1 MKKFKKILLAC
12 ILTLTVLTLAACG
25 SSNKTE
31 LTDQEQLHLEQ
42 TALQMAANIIMLE
55 DEQIDMLIEQYEY
68 EQNVPLANGFNSW
81 KSAKK
86 ELGEFLGIGDGV
98 GDTKIES
105 DGSYTITIPLLFEKR
120 ECEFILGLES
130 RFLKDS
136 SGGIEYIN
144 QLTFNPVFSL
154 GEKLSQAATNLV
166 IGMGTVFV
174 VLIFLAWV
182 ISLFKYV
189 NKAEKKLE
197 DKKKAKEAAKAEA
210 APAAKAAPAAAPA
223 VKAAPAVQITPA
235 PADEELQAVIAAAI
249 AAYEEDEGCAIRKQ
263 PSLNNG
269 IVVKSFKR
277 G

>member
-12 ILTLTVLTLAACG
+12 ILTLAVLALAACG
-25 SSNKTE
+25 KQKTA

-42 TALQMAANIIMLE
+42 TALQMAANIIML
-55 DEQIDMLIEQYEY
+55 DDATIDQYIELYEY

-86 ELGEFLGIGDGV
+86 ELGEFLGIGDNIGS
-98 GDTKIES
+98 TKIES
-105 DGSYTITIPLLFEKR
+105 DGSYTMTIPLKFEKR
-120 ECEFILGLES
+120 DCEFVMGLEG
-130 RFLKDS
+130 RALKDP
-136 SGGIEYIN
+136 GNIVGYIN

-154 GEKLSQAATNLV
+154 GEKLGQAATNLV

-189 NKAEKKLE
+189 NKAEQKIE
-197 DKKKAKEAAKAEA
+197 DKKKAKAAAQA
-210 APAAKAAPAAAPA
+210 ANAPAAPAAPAAAPV
-223 VKAAPAVQITPA
+223 VKVSPA
-235 PADEELQAVIAAAI
+235 PASDTELQAVIAAAI
-249 AAYEEDEGCAIRKQ
+249 AAYEEDEGSSIEKQ

>member
-12 ILTLTVLTLAACG
+12 ILTFVVLALAACG
-25 SSNKTE
+25 NNDKPE
-31 LTDQEQLHLEQ
+31 LTDQEQLNLEM
-42 TALQMAANIIMLE
+42 TAVQFAYQIISLD
-55 DEQIDMLIEQYEY
+55 DETIDGIIEEYEY

-86 ELGEFLGIGDGV
+86 ELGEFIDFDAGT
-98 GDTKIES
+98 TKAES
-105 DGSYTITIPLLFEKR
+105 DGGYTMTIPLHFENR
-120 ECEFILGLES
+120 DCEFVLGVNG

-136 SGGIEYIN
+136 GNGISYIN
-144 QLTFNPVFSL
+144 QLTFNPVYTL

-189 NKAEKKLE
+189 NKAEQKLE
-197 DKKKAKEAAKAEA
+197 DKKKAKEAAKA
-210 APAAKAAPAAAPA
+210 PAPAAAET
-223 VKAAPAVQITPA
+223 VKAAPAVKVTPA
-235 PADEELQAVIAAAI
+235 PASDAELQAVIAAAI
-249 AAYEEDEGCAIRKQ
+249 AAYEEDMGCSIEKQ

>member
-12 ILTLTVLTLAACG
+12 ILTFVVLALAACG
-25 SSNKTE
+25 SNKKTE
-31 LTDQEQLHLEQ
+31 LTDQEQLNLEM
-42 TALQMAANIIMLE
+42 TAAQFSYQIIGLD
-55 DEQIDMLIEQYEY
+55 DETIDALIEQYEY

-86 ELGEFLGIGDGV
+86 ELGEFIGFDGA
-98 GDTKIES
+98 GTTKIES
-105 DGSYTITIPLLFEKR
+105 DGSYTMTLPLQFENR
-120 ECEFILGLES
+120 DCEFVLGLEG
-130 RFLKDS
+130 RAMKDS
-136 SGGIEYIN
+136 GNVLQYIN
-144 QLTFNPVFSL
+144 QLTFNPVYTL
-154 GEKLSQAATNLV
+154 GEKLGQAATNLV

-189 NKAEKKLE
+189 NKAEQKLE
-197 DKKKAKEAAKAEA
+197 EKKKAKEADKTQAAASSA
-210 APAAKAAPAAAPA
+210 APAA
-223 VKAAPAVQITPA
+223 KAAPAVQITPA
-235 PADEELQAVIAAAI
+235 PASDAELQAVIAAAI
-249 AAYEEDEGCAIRKQ
+249 AAYEEDMGCSIEKQ

>member
-12 ILTLTVLTLAACG
+12 ILTLTVLALAACG
-25 SSNKTE
+25 KEKKT
-31 LTDQEQLHLEQ
+31 LDDQEQLNLEM
-42 TALQMAANIIMLE
+42 TAAQMAYNVISLE

-86 ELGEFLGIGDGV
+86 ELGEFIGFAGS
-98 GDTKIES
+98 GNTKIES
-105 DGSYTITIPLLFEKR
+105 DGSYTMTVPLEFEKR
-120 ECEFILGLES
+120 NCEFIMGLEGRALTDTGNLIS
-130 RFLKDS
+130 
-136 SGGIEYIN
+136 YIN
-144 QLTFNPVFSL
+144 QLTFNPEYTM

-189 NKAEKKLE
+189 NKAEKKIE
-197 DKKKAKEAAKAEA
+197 DKKKAKEAAQAA
-210 APAAKAAPAAAPA
+210 NAPAAPAAPAAAPV
-223 VKAAPAVQITPA
+223 VKVSPA
-235 PADEELQAVIAAAI
+235 PASDTELQAVIAAAI
-249 AAYEEDEGCAIRKQ
+249 AAYEEDEGSSIEKQ

>member
-12 ILTLTVLTLAACG
+12 ILTFTVLTLAACG
-25 SSNKTE
+25 SSDKHE
-31 LTDQEQLHLEQ
+31 LTDQEQLNLEM
-42 TALQMAANIIMLE
+42 TAVQFAYQIISLD
-55 DEQIDMLIEQYEY
+55 DESIDGIIEQYEY

-86 ELGEFLGIGDGV
+86 ELGEFVDFEAGT
-98 GDTKIES
+98 TKAES
-105 DGSYTITIPLLFEKR
+105 DGSYTMTIPLHFEKR
-120 ECEFILGLES
+120 DCEFVLGVKG

-136 SGGIEYIN
+136 GNGLQYIN
-144 QLTFNPVFSL
+144 QLTFNPVYSL

-189 NKAEKKLE
+189 NKAEQKLE
-197 DKKKAKEAAKAEA
+197 DKKKAKEAAKA
-210 APAAKAAPAAAPA
+210 PAAAPEP
-223 VKAAPAVQITPA
+223 VKAAPSVNVTPA
-235 PADEELQAVIAAAI
+235 PASDAELQAVIAAAI
-249 AAYEEDEGCAIRKQ
+249 AAYEEDMGCSIEKQ

>member
-12 ILTLTVLTLAACG
+12 ILTFTVLALAACG
-25 SSNKTE
+25 KKQTVLS
-31 LTDQEQLHLEQ
+31 DQEQLHLEQ
-42 TALQMAANIIMLE
+42 TALQMAANIIML
-55 DEQIDMLIEQYEY
+55 DDDMIDQYIELYEY

-86 ELGEFLGIGDGV
+86 ELGEFVGIGDNV
-98 GDTKIES
+98 GNTKIES
-105 DGSYTITIPLLFEKR
+105 DGSYTMTIPLQFENR
-120 ECEFILGLES
+120 DCEFVLGLEA
-130 RFLKDS
+130 RFLKDNS
-136 SGGIEYIN
+136 NIVSYIN
-144 QLTFNPVFSL
+144 QLTFNPVYTL

-174 VLIFLAWV
+174 ILIFLAWV

-189 NKAEKKLE
+189 NKAEQKLE
-197 DKKKAKEAAKAEA
+197 EKKKAKESA
-210 APAAKAAPAAAPA
+210 AAPAAAPA
-223 VKAAPAVQITPA
+223 PAKAAPAVQVTPA
-235 PADEELQAVIAAAI
+235 PSSDAGLQAVIAAAI
-249 AAYEEDEGCAIRKQ
+249 AAYEEDMGCSIEKQ

>member
-12 ILTLTVLTLAACG
+12 ILTLTVLALAACG
-25 SSNKTE
+25 KEKKT
-31 LTDQEQLHLEQ
+31 LDDQEQLNLEM
-42 TALQMAANIIMLE
+42 TAAQMAYNVISLE

-86 ELGEFLGIGDGV
+86 ELGEFIGFAGS
-98 GDTKIES
+98 GNTKIES
-105 DGSYTITIPLLFEKR
+105 DGSYTMTVPLEFEKR
-120 ECEFILGLES
+120 NCEFVMGLEG
-130 RFLKDS
+130 RALKDT
-136 SGGIEYIN
+136 GNLLGYIN
-144 QLTFNPVFSL
+144 QLTFNPEYTM

-189 NKAEKKLE
+189 NKAEQKIE
-197 DKKKAKEAAKAEA
+197 DKKKAKAAAQASNAPA
-210 APAAKAAPAAAPA
+210 APAAPATAPAATPV
-223 VKAAPAVQITPA
+223 VKVSPA
-235 PADEELQAVIAAAI
+235 PASDTELQAVIAAAI
-249 AAYEEDEGCAIRKQ
+249 AAYEEDEGSSIKKQ

>member
-12 ILTLTVLTLAACG
+12 ILTLSVLALAACG
-25 SSNKTE
+25 SKKTE
-31 LTDQEQLHLEQ
+31 LTDQEQLNLEM
-42 TALQMAANIIMLE
+42 TAAQMAYNIIDLS

-86 ELGEFLGIGDGV
+86 ELGEFIDFDAGT
-98 GDTKIES
+98 TKAES
-105 DGSYTITIPLLFEKR
+105 DGSYTMKIPLHFENR
-120 ECEFILGLES
+120 DCEFVLGVNG

-136 SGGIEYIN
+136 GNGISYIN
-144 QLTFNPVFSL
+144 QLTFNPVYTL

-189 NKAEKKLE
+189 NKAEQKLE
-197 DKKKAKEAAKAEA
+197 DKKKAKEAAKAP
-210 APAAKAAPAAAPA
+210 APATAET
-223 VKAAPAVQITPA
+223 VKAAPAVKVTPA
-235 PADEELQAVIAAAI
+235 PASDAELQAVIAAAI
-249 AAYEEDEGCAIRKQ
+249 AAYEEDMGCSIEKQ

>member
-12 ILTLTVLTLAACG
+12 ILTFVVLALAACG
-25 SSNKTE
+25 SDKKTE
-31 LTDQEQLHLEQ
+31 LTDQEQLNLEM
-42 TALQMAANIIMLE
+42 TAVQFAYQIISL
-55 DEQIDMLIEQYEY
+55 DDATIDGCIEQYEY

-86 ELGEFLGIGDGV
+86 ELGEFVDFEAGT
-98 GDTKIES
+98 TKMES
-105 DGSYTITIPLLFEKR
+105 DGSYTMTIPLHFEKR
-120 ECEFILGLES
+120 DCEFVLGVEG
-130 RFLKDS
+130 RFLKDT
-136 SGGIEYIN
+136 GNGISYIN
-144 QLTFNPVFSL
+144 QLTFNPVYTL

-174 VLIFLAWV
+174 ILIFLAWV

-189 NKAEKKLE
+189 NKAEQKLE
-197 DKKKAKEAAKAEA
+197 EKKKAKESA
-210 APAAKAAPAAAPA
+210 AAPAAAPA
-223 VKAAPAVQITPA
+223 PAKAAPAVQVTPA
-235 PADEELQAVIAAAI
+235 PSSDAELQAVIAAAI
-249 AAYEEDEGCAIRKQ
+249 AAYEEDMGCSIEKQ